1 MNTSVNNST
10 AKFLESFIKLGEFFE
25 DALNNCLNENY
36 NDVDSVDS
44 KEDDRIEEPTDCC
57 CGKGCDCCE
66 DCSNSEEKTPG
77 VPASSTIKCD
87 EYTLIISDYSVK
99 LYEDALKVM
108 APKLNQMT
116 FNMRICNYGQ
126 ITLEFRFSGLSYT
139 FTWDKDLDKFIGV
152 QNTALSTK
160 EVYWDEIEEQ
170 VKDLTLAKRKE
181 LQEDLSK
188 NDVNTQEL
196 EEDTDKESQSAT
208 YAADGNAIKEEEI
221 PSLKDYTRSNKDYTT
236 SEEPSV
242 GNTFITG
249 TILYNKLNNDFSIS
263 EEHVI
268 KSALVGVENILMSD
282 EYETVAS
289 EKDGNINKIKF
300 TINQIIDNM
309 PEALPKDL
317 RLMVHLHTLAR
328 AIEERFEFAHVEIKN
343 DTVYCNLI

>member
-10 AKFLESFIKLGEFFE
+10 AEFLESFIKLGEFFGA
-25 DALNNCLNENY
+25 ALNEYLNENY
-36 NDVDSVDS
+36 NDVDS
-44 KEDDRIEEPTDCC
+44 KEDDGTEESSDCC
-57 CGKGCDCCE
+57 CEKACDCCKA
-66 DCSNSEEKTPG
+66 NNNEEETTENTVG
-77 VPASSTIKCD
+77 STKEYD
-87 EYTLIISDYSVK
+87 EYKLVISDYSVK
-99 LYEDALKVM
+99 TYEDALKIM

-116 FNMRICNYGQ
+116 FTMRICNYGQ
-126 ITLEFRFSGLSYT
+126 IIIEFRFSGLSYK
-139 FTWDKDLDKFIGV
+139 FIWDEDLDKFIGV
-152 QNTALSTK
+152 QDTTLSTK

-208 YAADGNAIKEEEI
+208 YAADGDAIKEEEI
-221 PSLKDYTRSNKDYTT
+221 PSLKDYTRSNKDYTI

-242 GNTFITG
+242 ENTFITG

-268 KSALVGVENILMSD
+268 ESALVGVENILMSD

-289 EKDGNINKIKF
+289 EKDSNINKIKF

>member
-10 AKFLESFIKLGEFFE
+10 AEFLESFIKLGEFFGA
-25 DALNNCLNENY
+25 ALNDYLNENY
-36 NDVDSVDS
+36 NDADS
-44 KEDDRIEEPTDCC
+44 KEDDETEESTDCC
-57 CGKGCDCCE
+57 CEKACDCCKDCNTNKEETTE
-66 DCSNSEEKTPG
+66 DT
-77 VPASSTIKCD
+77 ASSTKEYD
-87 EYTLIISDYSVK
+87 EYKLVISDYSVK
-99 LYEDALKVM
+99 TYEDALKVM

-116 FNMRICNYGQ
+116 FTMRICNCGQ
-126 ITLEFRFSGLSYT
+126 IIIEFRFFGVSYK
-139 FTWDKDLDKFIGV
+139 FIWNKELDKFIGL
-152 QNTALSTK
+152 QNNTLVTRD
-160 EVYWDEIEEQ
+160 VYWDEIEEQ
-170 VKDLTLAKRKE
+170 VKDLTAEKWDE
-181 LQEDLSK
+181 L
-188 NDVNTQEL
+188 L
-196 EEDTDKESQSAT
+196 EENTNKESQSAT
-208 YAADGNAIKEEEI
+208 YTKDGDAIKEEEI

-268 KSALVGVENILMSD
+268 ESALVGVENILMSD

-343 DTVYCNLI
+343 DAVYCNLI

>member
-1 MNTSVNNST
+1 MNTSINNST
-10 AKFLESFIKLGEFFE
+10 AKFLESFIKLGEFFGA
-25 DALNNCLNENY
+25 ALNDYLNENY
-36 NDVDSVDS
+36 NDVDS
-44 KEDDRIEEPTDCC
+44 KEDDGTEEPSDCC
-57 CGKGCDCCE
+57 CEKACDCCK
-66 DCSNSEEKTPG
+66 DCNNNEEETAENT
-77 VPASSTIKCD
+77 ASSTKEYD
-87 EYTLIISDYSVK
+87 EYKLVISDYSVK
-99 LYEDALKVM
+99 TYEDALKIM

-116 FNMRICNYGQ
+116 FTMRICNYGQ
-126 ITLEFRFSGLSYT
+126 IIIEFRFSGLSYK
-139 FTWDKDLDKFIGV
+139 FIWDEDLDKFIGV
-152 QNTALSTK
+152 QDTTLSTK
-160 EVYWDEIEEQ
+160 EVYWDEIEGQ
-170 VKDLTLAKRKE
+170 VKDLTAEKWDE
-181 LQEDLSK
+181 LPEE
-188 NDVNTQEL
+188 NTN
-196 EEDTDKESQSAT
+196 KESQSAT

-221 PSLKDYTRSNKDYTT
+221 PSLKDYTRSNKDYIT

-268 KSALVGVENILMSD
+268 ESALVGVENILMSD
-282 EYETVAS
+282 EYEAVVS
-289 EKDGNINKIKF
+289 EKDSDIHKIKF

>member
-10 AKFLESFIKLGEFFE
+10 AEFLESFIKLGEFFGA
-25 DALNNCLNENY
+25 ALNEYLNENY
-36 NDVDSVDS
+36 NDVDS
-44 KEDDRIEEPTDCC
+44 KEDDGTEESSDCC
-57 CGKGCDCCE
+57 CEKACDCCKA
-66 DCSNSEEKTPG
+66 NNNEEETTENTVG
-77 VPASSTIKCD
+77 STKEYD
-87 EYTLIISDYSVK
+87 EYKLVISDYSVK
-99 LYEDALKVM
+99 TYEDALKIM

-116 FNMRICNYGQ
+116 FTMRICNYGQ
-126 ITLEFRFSGLSYT
+126 IIIEFRFSGLSYK
-139 FTWDKDLDKFIGV
+139 FIWDEDLDKFIGV
-152 QNTALSTK
+152 QDTTLSTK
-160 EVYWDEIEEQ
+160 EVYWDEIEQQ

-208 YAADGNAIKEEEI
+208 YAADGDAIKEEEI
-221 PSLKDYTRSNKDYTT
+221 PSLKDYTRSSKDYAT
-236 SEEPSV
+236 SEKPSV
-242 GNTFITG
+242 ENTFITG

>member
-10 AKFLESFIKLGEFFE
+10 AEFLESFIKLGEFFGA
-25 DALNNCLNENY
+25 ALNEYLNENY
-36 NDVDSVDS
+36 NDVDS
-44 KEDDRIEEPTDCC
+44 KEDDGTEEPSDCC
-57 CGKGCDCCE
+57 CEKTCDCCK
-66 DCSNSEEKTPG
+66 DCNNNEEETTENTVG
-77 VPASSTIKCD
+77 STKEYD
-87 EYTLIISDYSVK
+87 EYKLVISDYSVK
-99 LYEDALKVM
+99 TYEDALKIM

-116 FNMRICNYGQ
+116 FTMRICNYGQ
-126 ITLEFRFSGLSYT
+126 IIIEFRFSGLSYK
-139 FTWDKDLDKFIGV
+139 FIWNEDLDKFIGV
-152 QNTALSTK
+152 QDTTLSTK
-160 EVYWDEIEEQ
+160 EVYWDEIEGQ
-170 VKDLTLAKRKE
+170 VKDLTAEKWDE
-181 LQEDLSK
+181 L
-188 NDVNTQEL
+188 L
-196 EEDTDKESQSAT
+196 EENTNKESQSAT
-208 YAADGNAIKEEEI
+208 YTKDGDAIKEEEI

-268 KSALVGVENILMSD
+268 ESALVGVENILMSD

>member
-10 AKFLESFIKLGEFFE
+10 AEFLESFIKLGEFFGA
-25 DALNNCLNENY
+25 ALDNYLNENY
-36 NDVDSVDS
+36 NDVDS
-44 KEDDRIEEPTDCC
+44 KEDDGIKEPTDCC
-57 CGKGCDCCE
+57 CEKECDCCE
-66 DCSNSEEKTPG
+66 DCNNNEEKTSS

-152 QNTALSTK
+152 QDTTLSTK

-170 VKDLTLAKRKE
+170 VKDLTPEKWDE
-181 LQEDLSK
+181 L
-188 NDVNTQEL
+188 L
-196 EEDTDKESQSAT
+196 EENTNKESQSAT
-208 YAADGNAIKEEEI
+208 YTKDGDAIKEEEI
-221 PSLKDYTRSNKDYTT
+221 PSLKDYTQSGKKPTT
-236 SEEPSV
+236 AEEPSV
-242 GNTFITG
+242 ENTPITG
-249 TILYNKLNNDFSIS
+249 QTLYNKLNNDFNIS
-263 EEHVI
+263 AKCAIE
-268 KSALVGVENILMSD
+268 SALIGVEKILMSD
-282 EYETVAS
+282 EYEAVVS
-289 EKDGNINKIKF
+289 EKDNDIHKIKF

-317 RLMVHLHTLAR
+317 RSLVHLHNLSN
-328 AIEERFEFAHVEIKN
+328 AIEERFAFPYVEIKN